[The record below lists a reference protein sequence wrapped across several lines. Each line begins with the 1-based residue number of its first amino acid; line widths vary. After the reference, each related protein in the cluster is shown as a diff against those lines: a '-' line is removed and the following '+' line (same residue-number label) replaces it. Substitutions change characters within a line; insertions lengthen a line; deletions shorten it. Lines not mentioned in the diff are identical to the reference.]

1 MTDSQRVTGQHT
13 QFLRCFVLDRN
24 IIKTLSKV
32 REASED
38 PDLIEYLEE
47 TGSSLA
53 LPDILGL
60 LNYQVRLFE
69 QCQMHNQPEFVQP
82 AGLCVESARAVT
94 GRTCPT
100 SEVGEDFLG
109 RQPFFLRKLPQL
121 RKVKS
126 KIDPKVRNGPSF
138 RGLQTLTKFGVL

>member
-60 LNYQVRLFE
+60 LNYQVSLFE
-69 QCQMHNQPEFVQP
+69 QCQIHNQPEFVQP
-82 AGLCVESARAVT
+82 AGQCAESARAVT
-94 GRTCPT
+94 GRPCPT
-100 SEVGEDFLG
+100 SEAGEEFLG
-109 RQPFFLRKLPQL
+109 RQPVFFYENC
-121 RKVKS
+121 
-126 KIDPKVRNGPSF
+126 RNSE
-138 RGLQTLTKFGVL
+138 K